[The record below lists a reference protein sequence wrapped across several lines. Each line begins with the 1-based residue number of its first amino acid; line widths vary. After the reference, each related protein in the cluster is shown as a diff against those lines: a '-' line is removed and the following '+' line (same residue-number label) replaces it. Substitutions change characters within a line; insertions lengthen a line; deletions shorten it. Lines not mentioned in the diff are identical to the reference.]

1 MRRRSPTQNAFLF
14 IALLSSAAAQAA
26 DPARPPI
33 LSVAL
38 SGGFSY
44 RDTTFLLGGPEGQA
58 QTTRITG
65 VSPTLLRLRADVFFL
80 PWLGVEAEGSG
91 DFFQAIKALDNT
103 NVSNRSARAAGR
115 AGVALRF
122 LNPVGFLLNGSLG
135 YGVSSA
141 PVIRILTV
149 GGPATAG
156 GIFSHGLVGRVGIG
170 YSGQRFEG
178 VAGLLAMFSL
188 NQKVTGYEPQL
199 WLAGRVA
206 DLGPTALWVGLD
218 TGLLLETSAPGVGYS
233 GPTFRF
239 ALGVKLELLPPAPPP
254 KPIVEVPQ
262 GAQTTLRV
270 EVLLPSG
277 APAAGAL
284 VTVDSAAPAQVDA
297 LGQLEAKTEP
307 GTHSV
312 SAKLSGYRPA
322 KGSADA
328 AAGKSTLVSLRL
340 EALTGPGQL
349 SGTVRAS
356 ATGLPV
362 AEATVIAGELPPVQT
377 GADGTYRFASLGPGP
392 VKVRV
397 EAQGFTPADEV
408 AQVPPESAASLD
420 VQLEPLGKGSP
431 ATVRGLVRS
440 RSGGAI
446 KASVVI
452 KGLGTKVQVTP
463 EGRFFVTVPGG
474 TYLFV
479 ISAPGHVTQTKKV
492 VLADGDQAILHADLQ
507 KVSK

>member
-1 MRRRSPTQNAFLF
+1 MRRRSFTQTA
-14 IALLSSAAAQAA
+14 ALLVALLCSAAAHAA

-33 LSVAL
+33 LSVSL

-44 RDTTFLLGGPEGQA
+44 RDTTFLLGSNELQA

-65 VSPTLLRLRADVFFL
+65 ISPTLLRLRADWFFL
-80 PWLGVEAEGSG
+80 SWLGVEAEGSG
-91 DFFQAIKALDNT
+91 DFFRAIKPDLTKVDN
-103 NVSNRSARAAGR
+103 SSQRGAGR

-122 LNPVGFLLNGSLG
+122 LNPIGFLLNGSLG

-141 PVIRILTV
+141 PVVRI
-149 GGPATAG
+149 ATAGASPLAG
-156 GIFSHGLVGRVGIG
+156 GIFSHGLVARVGLG
-170 YSGQRFEG
+170 YSAERFEG
-178 VAGLLAMFSL
+178 TAGLLAMFSL
-188 NQKVTGYEPQL
+188 NQKVTSFEPQL

-206 DLGPTALWVGLD
+206 DIGSTALWVGLD
-218 TGLLLETSAPGVGYS
+218 AGLLLEGSPPAVGYS
-233 GPTFRF
+233 GPTLRF

-254 KPIVEVPQ
+254 RPIVDGPPGVD
-262 GAQTTLRV
+262 TTLRV

-277 APAAGAL
+277 TPANGAL
-284 VTVDSAAPAQVDA
+284 VTIDSAAPAQVDG
-297 LGQLEAKTEP
+297 LGQLTVKTDP
-307 GTHSV
+307 GAHAV
-312 SAKLSGYRPA
+312 SAKLSGYRA
-322 KGSADA
+322 ASANTNA
-328 AAGKSTLVSLRL
+328 AAGKSTLVSLQL

-349 SGTVRAS
+349 TGTVRAS
-356 ATGLPV
+356 ATGQPV
-362 AEATVIAGELPPVQT
+362 ADATVTAGELPPVQT
-377 GADGTYRFASLGPGP
+377 GADGTYRFASVGPGP

-397 EAQGFTPADEV
+397 EAQGFTAADEV
-408 AQVPPESAASLD
+408 AQVPPEAVATLD

-440 RSGGAI
+440 RTGEAI

-452 KGLGTKVQVTP
+452 KGLATKVQVTP

-474 TYLFV
+474 TYFFV